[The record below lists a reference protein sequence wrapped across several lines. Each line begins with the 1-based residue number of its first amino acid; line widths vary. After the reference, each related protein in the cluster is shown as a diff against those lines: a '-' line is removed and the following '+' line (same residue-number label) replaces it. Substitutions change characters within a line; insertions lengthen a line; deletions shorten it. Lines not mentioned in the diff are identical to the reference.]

1 MKDIFNQYLTQLS
14 KKLSILPDKDEETP
28 ENTLKALWLMAA
40 GTPVS
45 VLNAEGYELPELS
58 AHDLVKLEE
67 LIIKRVEDVPLAH
80 LTGRQSF
87 MGMEMLAGPEALIP
101 RKETEILGYTAIE
114 ILKQIPAE
122 NPYVIDVCTGAG
134 NIALVIADSIKS
146 SKVYAADLSEDAVKL
161 AKKNADFLG

>member
-1 MKDIFNQYLTQLS
+1 
-14 KKLSILPDKDEETP
+14 
-28 ENTLKALWLMAA
+28 MAA

-45 VLNAEGYELPELS
+45 VLKAERNELPELS

-67 LIIKRVEDVPLAH
+67 LIIKREEGVPLAH

-114 ILKQIPAE
+114 ILKQVSAE
-122 NPYVIDVCTGAG
+122 DPFVIDVCTGVG
-134 NIALVIADSIKS
+134 NIASCHR
-146 SKVYAADLSEDAVKL
+146 
-161 AKKNADFLG
+161 